1 MFSVGEIG
9 LRTSSADARLVT
21 VGHMNAF
28 LLGRLLPAETE
39 PDPTEEPTGGT
50 IGEGVEQ
57 AVEVTFDIVGIA
69 VTTAVGAVLGLLAA
83 MVLIVIVQMIGR
95 RHPILEP
102 ALDPPRRP
110 FQLLMILV
118 GAWVAFVI
126 RTDFTDKPEPGWR
139 NPIFHI
145 GLILVILAGTWFLAR
160 IVVGFEAA
168 VVKHVERSATKR
180 AKRIQ
185 TQFQIVRRVLVA
197 IVWTMGI
204 AGVLITFPTAR
215 AAGASIF
222 ASAGIFSV
230 IAGLAAQSTLGN
242 VFAGLQVAFS
252 DSLRVD
258 DIVIINGE
266 YCVVE
271 EITLTYV
278 VVRVWDGRRLIV
290 PSSKLTTESFENWTR
305 RDSELMGKLYFDL
318 DWQVPLDAMRSEM
331 MRCVEGTDLWDGRI
345 ALLQVDSAENGR
357 VRVAI
362 LVSAADSPTLTDLR
376 YYVREHM
383 VKWIQSSVPKALP
396 YSRTLYATIDDLET
410 AIAEYPDPA
419 EFVTIENDPAPAK
432 PRAKQKS
439 VDMEQTVVLPIDYL
453 PFRRSLSKRTP
464 PEPIEEELTASPS
477 TAEGLSMTGTST
489 GHESSLYSGSP
500 EAEARAKDFAGPG
513 EDVIAERERRA
524 AQRNAV
530 GEDDETAEWD
540 DEDSPSNS
548 GETGTENEENK

>member
-1 MFSVGEIG
+1 MI
-9 LRTSSADARLVT
+9 
-21 VGHMNAF
+21 AF
-28 LLGRLLPAETE
+28 PLGQLLPAETE
-39 PDPTEEPTGGT
+39 PEPTEEPSGGT
-50 IGEGVEQ
+50 LGEGVEQ
-57 AVEVTFDIVGIA
+57 AVEVTFDIVGIIVSSA
-69 VTTAVGAVLGLLAA
+69 IGAALGLLLA
-83 MVLIVIVQMIGR
+83 MVLIVAAQMIGR
-95 RHPILEP
+95 RHPILTP
-102 ALDPPRRP
+102 ALDPPKRP
-110 FQLLMILV
+110 FQVLLVLV
-118 GAWVAFVI
+118 GAWAAFTV
-126 RTDFTDKPEPGWR
+126 RTSLPDGEVEPAWR

-160 IVVGFEAA
+160 VVVGFEAA

-258 DIVIINGE
+258 DVVIINGE

-278 VVRVWDGRRLIV
+278 VVQVWDGRRLIV
-290 PSSKLTTESFENWTR
+290 PSSNLTTEVFENWTR
-305 RDSELMGKLYFDL
+305 RDSELMGKIYFDL

-331 MRCVEGTDLWDGRI
+331 MRCVEASDLWDRRI

-362 LVSAADSPTLTDLR
+362 LVSAIDSPTLTDLR

-383 VKWIQSSVPKALP
+383 VKWIQNSVPRALP
-396 YSRTLYATIDDLET
+396 YSRTLYASIEDLDS
-410 AIAEYPDPA
+410 AIAEYPDPQD
-419 EFVTIENDPAPAK
+419 FVTIENDPAPVK
-432 PRAKQKS
+432 PRAPQAK
-439 VDMEQTVVLPIDYL
+439 VDMEETVVLPLDYL

-464 PEPIEEELTASPS
+464 PAPTEAELSAEPASA
-477 TAEGLSMTGTST
+477 TTTTST

-500 EAEARAKDFAGPG
+500 EAEARAKDFSGPG
-513 EDVIAERERRA
+513 EEAIAERERRA

-530 GEDDETAEWD
+530 SEDEQTAEGMAPADGHASPDDEE
-540 DEDSPSNS
+540 
-548 GETGTENEENK
+548 KQ